1 MFRRLTLLL
10 GLLFTSP
17 AFAAVTT
24 VCNWDTY
31 TAGPAIATVSCTA
44 GAAVSSGT
52 LVAVFTA
59 DTSVASG
66 HGTVTDSKGNTYTFI
81 TSATVNGT
89 PQAAAF
95 YSFVGTALTTS
106 DTITYT
112 SPASASTTTAAIAVA
127 AATGY
132 NALDTATT
140 ASASNG
146 FSTTFSVT
154 AAGSASVF
162 NELYFG
168 WVNTFSTP
176 TITASGWTS
185 GTPTSPLTSMIA
197 GYEVNSG
204 STPLTFSGTLAAGQ
218 WAGALIVSFK
228 PTGGG
233 GGGGVIFHGL
243 TTLGV
248 GE

>member
-112 SPASASTTTAAIAVA
+112 SPASASSTSAAITVA

-140 ASASNG
+140 ASSGTYAAG
-146 FSTTFSVT
+146 FSVT
-154 AAGSASVF
+154 AAGSAAVF

-168 WVNTFSTP
+168 WVDTFDTP

-185 GTPTSPLTSMIA
+185 APTSPVTSMIA
-197 GYEVNSG
+197 GYQVNSG
-204 STPLTFSGTLAAGQ
+204 TTPLTFSGTMVNPQ
-218 WAGALIVSFK
+218 WEGALIVSFK

-233 GGGGVIFHGL
+233 GGGGVVFHGL